1 MSDPPSHF
9 TPEEL
14 CQWQAGLQEAN
25 RNNIWCHC
33 RQCDREWVASEQEG
47 CPYCGSDRVEH
58 IPCWQFP
65 DD

>member
-1 MSDPPSHF
+1 MADNSSHF

-14 CQWQAGLQEAN
+14 ERWQFGLRQAN
-25 RNNIWCHC
+25 LNNILCHC
-33 RQCDREWVASEQEG
+33 RDCDTTWVSSSESS
-47 CPYCGSDRVEH
+47 CSCGSKNVEH